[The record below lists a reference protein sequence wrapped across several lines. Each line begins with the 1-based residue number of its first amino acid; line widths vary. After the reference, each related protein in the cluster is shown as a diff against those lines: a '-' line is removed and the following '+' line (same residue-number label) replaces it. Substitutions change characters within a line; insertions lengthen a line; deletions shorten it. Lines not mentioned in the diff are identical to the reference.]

1 MQSALSIKRS
11 LLLPASKDC
20 VWQALTDSDFTRQY
34 MFNCDVITDW
44 QEGSM
49 VLWVGTYAGY
59 QAFQKGLVMKCVP
72 CKELKYSLFDPY
84 YECADEL
91 SNYVHISYKLEEQDN
106 RTKLV
111 ATIDNFGGN
120 YNRYSQV
127 QHSWDE
133 EVLPALEN
141 LFK

>member
-1 MQSALSIKRS
+1 MQTALSIKRS
-11 LLLPASKDC
+11 LSLPATRDN
-20 VWQALTDSDFTRQY
+20 VWQALTDPGFTRQY

-49 VLWVGTYAGY
+49 VIWVGTYAGY
-59 QAFQKGLVMKCVP
+59 EAFQKGLVMKCIP
-72 CKELKYSLFDPY
+72 CKELKYSFFDPY
-84 YECADEL
+84 YESEDEL
-91 SNYVHISYKLEEQDN
+91 CNYVHVSYKLEEND
-106 RTKLV
+106 RCTRLE
-111 ATIDNFGGN
+111 ATIDNFGEN

-127 QHSWDE
+127 KHSWDE